1 MARVIYMSE
10 TETFVARSRAY
21 IEQEETNPMADTTFG
36 PNGWTPDRL
45 GDLTGK
51 TFLITGANAGAG
63 FQATR
68 TLLAKNAT
76 VVMLNR
82 SIEKS
87 EAAVADLKKEFGA
100 SADVKFVQMDLSSL
114 ASVRAAAAEVIK
126 TVPRIDALICNAAIA
141 QVPTQKLTADGHES
155 MLGTNHYG
163 HFLLCGLLFALID
176 ASKGR
181 IVVVSSLGY
190 NMGIKTIQFDDM
202 NWDKNYHQNKTY
214 SQSKLAQMMFAYELQ
229 DRLAAAGK
237 TDVEVYVC
245 HPGSSRTSLITTS
258 GNLATRIMFKLMSL
272 SPLVQSAEKGSW
284 PEVMCATEDGLDQ
297 RALYGPTGRL
307 EFVGPVG
314 KGTLH
319 AHAYDKAVMAKL
331 WDVSES
337 ATGFHWSL

>member
-1 MARVIYMSE
+1 
-10 TETFVARSRAY
+10 
-21 IEQEETNPMADTTFG
+21 MADKTFG
-36 PNGWTPDRL
+36 PNGWTPERL
-45 GDLTGK
+45 GSLKGK
-51 TFLITGANAGAG
+51 TYVITGANAGAG
-63 FQATR
+63 FEAARIFLTKE
-68 TLLAKNAT
+68 AN

-82 SIEKS
+82 NAEKS
-87 EAAVADLKKEFGA
+87 TAAVAKLKQEFGA
-100 SADVKFVQMDLSSL
+100 GADVSFVRMDLAVL
-114 ASVRAAAAEVIK
+114 ASVREAAAEVLK

-141 QVPTQKLTADGHES
+141 QVPTQKLTVDGFES

-163 HFLLCGLLFALID
+163 HFLLCGLLYPRIEE
-176 ASKGR
+176 SGGR

-229 DRLAAAGK
+229 DKLAAAGK

-258 GNLATRIMFKLMSL
+258 GNLATRIMFGLMSL
-272 SPLVQSAEKGSW
+272 SPMVQSAEKGSW
-284 PEVMCATEDGLDQ
+284 PEVMCATEDGLEQ
-297 RALYGPTGRL
+297 RALYGPTGRA

-319 AHAYDKAVMAKL
+319 PHAYDKPAMERLWALSEKEVGFEWKL
-331 WDVSES
+331 
-337 ATGFHWSL
+337 